1 MTGSIINNSGNQLF
15 LPKLLS
21 MRYCREFLDANEQ
34 YKHKKNCNFVHKLFP
49 TQFSENDIKI
59 IKDYVHQVE
68 GLTFHNLVKFKGDN
82 NETPDNNSNNKD
94 NNKNKDSE
102 VSN

>member
-1 MTGSIINNSGNQLF
+1 MST
-15 LPKLLS
+15 
-21 MRYCREFLDANEQ
+21 RCYREFLDANEQ
-34 YKHKKNCNFVHKLFP
+34 CKHTKNCNFVHKLFP

-59 IKDYVHQVE
+59 IKDYVQQTE
-68 GLTFHNLVKFKGDN
+68 GLTFHNSVKFTGDN